1 MRFCWGT
8 ASRGNGESLVK
19 SQRCPAT
26 VSTFN
31 VELTSQDARRISVY
45 PHARGTQLNR
55 YMTIKIPV
63 TVITGFLGSGKT
75 TLIRHLLTNNQ
86 GRRIAVIVNEFGE
99 LGIDGELLR
108 SCEVCPDDVE
118 PTSNIVELTNG
129 CLCCTVQ
136 EEFLPTMQA
145 LIARK
150 DDIDCILIETSGLAL
165 PKPLITAFRW
175 PEIRTAATVDA
186 VITVV
191 DCDAVADGRFASDP
205 VAVDALRQSDENL
218 DHETPLQELFEDQLA
233 CADLVILNKSDL
245 VSEIQ
250 YQQTIELINREL
262 SRAVKIV
269 TSDRGIVDPATIL
282 GLNAAVEDHLAE
294 RPSHHD
300 LEAEHDH
307 DDEIN
312 STNLILDREFDPE
325 QLRRKLEV
333 LVTEQE
339 IYRIKGFV
347 AVANKPMR
355 LVIQAVGKRFE
366 QFYDRPWRPDEL
378 RQTKLVFIGQAIDAA
393 AIMRQISSMPDPN
406 LVELAK

>member
-1 MRFCWGT
+1 M
-8 ASRGNGESLVK
+8 
-19 SQRCPAT
+19 AT
-26 VSTFN
+26 
-31 VELTSQDARRISVY
+31 
-45 PHARGTQLNR
+45 
-55 YMTIKIPV
+55 KIPV

-108 SCEVCPDDVE
+108 SCQVCPDDQIE
-118 PTSNIVELTNG
+118 APNNIVELTNG

-145 LIARK
+145 LIARRE
-150 DDIDCILIETSGLAL
+150 DIDCILIETSGLAL
-165 PKPLITAFRW
+165 PKPLLTAFRW

-205 VAVDALRQSDENL
+205 MAVDALRLSDENL

-245 VSEIQ
+245 VNAAQ
-250 YQQTIELINREL
+250 YQQTIDLIKQELPR
-262 SRAVKIV
+262 SVKII
-269 TSDRGIVDPATIL
+269 TSDRGIVDIDTIL
-282 GLNAAVEDHLAE
+282 GLNAAVEDHLDD

-300 LEAEHDH
+300 TEEEHDH
-307 DDEIN
+307 DDDIN
-312 STNLILDREFDPE
+312 SINLILDREFDPE
-325 QLRRKLEV
+325 QLRRKLE
-333 LVTEQE
+333 LIIAEQE

-347 AVANKPMR
+347 AVPNKPLR
-355 LVIQAVGKRFE
+355 LVIQAVGNRIE
-366 QFYDRPWRPDEL
+366 QSYDRLWRTDE
-378 RQTKLVFIGQAIDAA
+378 RRGTKLVFIGQSIDPDAISTAFSEQVEA
-393 AIMRQISSMPDPN
+393 T
-406 LVELAK
+406 LVGLNK